1 LARKHLTRREIVQQD
16 RIELALSGIYN
27 WCSQNR
33 SLLIGILAVF
43 VLTIAGSS
51 TWQYYQGQ
59 SSQDLQNRFRETLD
73 LYHAPVGQAAEQPLP
88 ENTAVIEYRFE
99 TDQERLEETLAAFAE
114 LAEDSPGSQLG
125 ILSRYYTGMIKQQL
139 EQTQEAEDD
148 LNFVIQNAPEPEMQ
162 NLARSHLARI
172 AQSQEDREKATTLLE
187 QILIDESDAFPKSI
201 VLMELA
207 QTYEAA
213 GNADEAL
220 RYYRRL
226 TVEYPD
232 SVNIEL
238 AKTHINQLESLSNQN

>member
-1 LARKHLTRREIVQQD
+1 MARKHLTRKEIVQQD

-33 SLLIGILAVF
+33 SLLIGLLVVF

-51 TWQYYQGQ
+51 TWQYYRGQ
-59 SSQDLQNRFRETLD
+59 SSQELQNRFRETLD
-73 LYHAPVGQAAEQPLP
+73 LYHAPVGQAEEQPLP
-88 ENTAVIEYRFE
+88 ENAAIIEYRFE
-99 TDQERLEETLAAFAE
+99 TDQERLEEALATFAGI
-114 LAEDSPGSQLG
+114 AEDSPGSQLG
-125 ILSRYYTGMIKQQL
+125 LLSRYYTGMIRQ
-139 EQTQEAEDD
+139 EMGQTQEAEDD
-148 LNFVIQNAPEPEMQ
+148 LNFVIQSASEPEIQ

-172 AQSQEDREKATTLLE
+172 AQSQEDREKATALLE
-187 QILIDESDAFPKSI
+187 QILVDESDAFPKSI

-213 GNADEAL
+213 GNAEEAL

-232 SVNIEL
+232 SLNIQQ
-238 AKTHINQLESLSNQN
+238 ARTHIDQLESLSQP